1 MNVGII
7 VFPGTWSDRDCEF
20 ALSFLK
26 NVKSFFIWHK
36 DSIPKNMDA
45 IVLPGGFSHGDHL
58 RAGAIA
64 QFSPV
69 MKDVSKFNR
78 EGRPIIG
85 ICNGFQ
91 ILCESG
97 ILPGALIRNKNLKF
111 NCSFVNLKSNKS
123 GKFTSLIPENK
134 ILKIPISHGEG
145 NYQADNNTLNTL
157 LENNQIAFQYCT
169 ESGLINN
176 HSNPNGSLN
185 NIAGIVN
192 KSGNVLGMMPHPERS
207 CSLDLGSEDG
217 NLIFKSMIKSF

>member
-7 VFPGTWSDRDCEF
+7 VFPGTWSDRDCKF
-20 ALSFLK
+20 ALS
-26 NVKSFFIWHK
+26 SFKKVQSFYIWHK
-36 DSIPKNMDA
+36 DSIPKNIDA
-45 IVLPGGFSHGDHL
+45 IILPGGFSHGDHL

-69 MKDVSKFNR
+69 MKDVTKFNH

-97 ILPGALIRNKNLKF
+97 ILPGALIRNRNLKF

-123 GKFTSLIPENK
+123 QIFTSLIPKNK

-145 NYQADNNTLNTL
+145 NYQADDNTLDTI

-176 HSNPNGSLN
+176 ESNPNGSIN

-192 KSGNVLGMMPHPERS
+192 KNGNVLGMMPHPERS
-207 CSLDLGSEDG
+207 CSIDLGSEDG
-217 NLIFKSMIKSF
+217 NLIFKSMISSI

>member
-20 ALSFLK
+20 ALSSFK

-36 DSIPKNMDA
+36 DSIPKNIDA

-69 MKDVSKFNR
+69 MKDVSKFNQ

-97 ILPGALIRNKNLKF
+97 ILPGDR
-111 NCSFVNLKSNKS
+111 KS
-123 GKFTSLIPENK
+123 
-134 ILKIPISHGEG
+134 
-145 NYQADNNTLNTL
+145 
-157 LENNQIAFQYCT
+157 
-169 ESGLINN
+169 
-176 HSNPNGSLN
+176 
-185 NIAGIVN
+185 V
-192 KSGNVLGMMPHPERS
+192 V
-207 CSLDLGSEDG
+207 
-217 NLIFKSMIKSF
+217 

>member
-20 ALSFLK
+20 ALSSFK

-36 DSIPKNMDA
+36 DSIPKNIDA

-69 MKDVSKFNR
+69 MKDVSKFNQ

-111 NCSFVNLKSNKS
+111 NCSFVNLKSRKS
-123 GKFTSLIPENK
+123 RKFTSLVPENK

-145 NYQADNNTLNTL
+145 NYQADNNTLNAL

-192 KSGNVLGMMPHPERS
+192 KNGNVLGMMPHPERS

>member
-7 VFPGTWSDRDCEF
+7 VFPGTWSDRDCKF
-20 ALSFLK
+20 ALS
-26 NVKSFFIWHK
+26 SFKKVQSFYIWHK
-36 DSIPKNMDA
+36 DSIPKNIDA
-45 IVLPGGFSHGDHL
+45 IILPGGFSHGDHL

-69 MKDVSKFNR
+69 MKDVTKFNH

-97 ILPGALIRNKNLKF
+97 ILPGALIRNRNLKF

-123 GKFTSLIPENK
+123 QIFTSLVPINK

-145 NYQADNNTLNTL
+145 NYQADANTLNTL

-176 HSNPNGSLN
+176 ESNPNGSIN

-192 KSGNVLGMMPHPERS
+192 KNGNVLGMMPNR
-207 CSLDLGSEDG
+207 LR
-217 NLIFKSMIKSF
+217 

>member
-20 ALSFLK
+20 ALSSFK

-36 DSIPKNMDA
+36 DSIPKNIDA

-69 MKDVSKFNR
+69 MKDVSKFNQ

-111 NCSFVNLKSNKS
+111 NCSFVNLKSS
-123 GKFTSLIPENK
+123 RSRKFTSLIPENK

-192 KSGNVLGMMPHPERS
+192 KNGNVLGMMPHPERS